1 MKIFVMSD
9 IHGSRTALEAALAAC
24 DREGAKLIA
33 ILGDYL
39 NHGPRNPIP
48 EGYDPPGTARLLNE
62 RRELILPVRGNC
74 DSAVD
79 QMMLEFPML
88 ADYSTIILG
97 SRRVFMAHGHELSP
111 ERLPPLP
118 AGSVFISGHSHI
130 PLLEKRGGIFVM
142 NPGSITLP
150 KGGSPRSY
158 GLLEEGSLEIK
169 TIKGESF
176 SRLELD

>member
-1 MKIFVMSD
+1 MKIFVISD
-9 IHGSRTALEAALAAC
+9 IHGSKSALEAALSAFE
-24 DREGAKLIA
+24 REHAGLIA

-62 RRELILPVRGNC
+62 RRELIVPVRGNC
-74 DSAVD
+74 DSEVD

-88 ADYSTIILG
+88 ADYSTMLLG
-97 SRRVFMAHGHELSP
+97 SRRVFLTHGHELSP
-111 ERLPPLP
+111 ERLPPLS
-118 AGSVFISGHSHI
+118 AGSVFLCGHTHL
-130 PLLEKRGGIFVM
+130 PLLERRGEIFVM

-150 KGGSPRSY
+150 KGDHPRTY
-158 GLLEEGSLEIK
+158 GLIEESSLEIR
-169 TIKGESF
+169 TIEGENF